1 MNKPLYKNL
10 QNIDMNKTLHF
21 GVNIT
26 DEDKQ
31 THCVKMSFKDIYCN
45 WNIQTQID
53 SVIIIPG
60 EWYMNNPLSKNPS
73 EYRYE

>member
-26 DEDKQ
+26 DEDKL
-31 THCVKMSFKDIYCN
+31 TVWKCPLKIY
-45 WNIQTQID
+45 I
-53 SVIIIPG
+53 VIEI
-60 EWYMNNPLSKNPS
+60 
-73 EYRYE
+73 YRRK

>member
-31 THCVKMSFKDIYCN
+31 LTV
-45 WNIQTQID
+45 WN
-53 SVIIIPG
+53 V
-60 EWYMNNPLSKNPS
+60 L
-73 EYRYE
+73 